1 MNKVHIYTISD
12 DKQLEFCCGEGTI
25 SIYYLGSKYIDKI
38 CLYIYFSLIGDLT
51 LPGFQRLQS
60 LTGIDGLTVVLV
72 SKLPWKKWEME
83 AMGDSPVTIN
93 VPPYTKE
100 QNVQLLTQYLILN
113 HSADLKNVEME
124 EAEDFFTNFSDM
136 ILGTFRA
143 VCRTLPQ
150 LIR

>member
-1 MNKVHIYTISD
+1 
-12 DKQLEFCCGEGTI
+12 
-25 SIYYLGSKYIDKI
+25 
-38 CLYIYFSLIGDLT
+38 
-51 LPGFQRLQS
+51 
-60 LTGIDGLTVVLV
+60 
-72 SKLPWKKWEME
+72 
-83 AMGDSPVTIN
+83 MGDSPVTIN
-93 VPPYTKE
+93 VAPYTKE

-150 LIR
+150 LIRLLHKSHTTVEFLMIFSSVLFQCGQNDIAEIPGAS

>member
-1 MNKVHIYTISD
+1 M
-12 DKQLEFCCGEGTI
+12 
-25 SIYYLGSKYIDKI
+25 
-38 CLYIYFSLIGDLT
+38 
-51 LPGFQRLQS
+51 
-60 LTGIDGLTVVLV
+60 LV

>member
-1 MNKVHIYTISD
+1 
-12 DKQLEFCCGEGTI
+12 
-25 SIYYLGSKYIDKI
+25 
-38 CLYIYFSLIGDLT
+38 
-51 LPGFQRLQS
+51 
-60 LTGIDGLTVVLV
+60 
-72 SKLPWKKWEME
+72 
-83 AMGDSPVTIN
+83 MGDSPVTIN

-113 HSADLKNVEME
+113 HSADLENVEME

-150 LIR
+150 LIRYLVTKSHTAVEFLMIPSSVLFQCGQNDIAEIPGAS